1 VLLVNCW
8 ICHKEIEK
16 GQHTS
21 LFNQAVSMPL
31 LNFFV
36 ANPAINQ
43 QYQQLYLFNQ
53 QYQQLSE
60 LAIIL

>member
-1 VLLVNCW
+1 MLL
-8 ICHKEIEK
+8 